1 MTANDFK
8 TYIVIREI
16 NWLGYNLFL
25 CCGESRNNSAIAH
38 RVYHCIIL
46 LRQDNTYCTEL

>member
-8 TYIVIREI
+8 TYIVIRKI

-25 CCGESRNNSAIAH
+25 CCG
-38 RVYHCIIL
+38 
-46 LRQDNTYCTEL
+46 